1 MLKIKDLES
10 VLNTNMV
17 NIIYEN
23 HWNGQQYDNVNS
35 ESKVELILP
44 VDENTIKISIT
55 P

>member
-1 MLKIKDLES
+1 MLKVKDLES

-17 NIIYEN
+17 NVIYED
-23 HWNGQQYDNVNS
+23 HWNGQKYDYVDS

-44 VDENTIKISIT
+44 VDKDTIKISIT